1 MAKLRSFVCYRSKKR
16 PYTRFSKYK
25 KLSYVRSRP
34 HCRISRYTGGEQTEN
49 YDCKI
54 HLVSKEDLQIRDNA
68 LESAR
73 QTMVRNIEKT
83 VGKADY
89 FYQMRVYPHHI
100 LRENPLASGAGAD
113 RLSTGM
119 AHSFGKPIGRAAQID
134 IGQELFTVHTNK
146 DKAATIKIAL
156 KKAAYKLP
164 CKCKVTTQEKSPSN

>member
-34 HCRISRYTGGEQTEN
+34 HCRISRYTGGEQAES

-73 QTMVRNIEKT
+73 QTMVRSIEKT
-83 VGKADY
+83 IGSEELPIVRSGSPKY
-89 FYQMRVYPHHI
+89 LPR
-100 LRENPLASGAGAD
+100 LAALVPS
-113 RLSTGM
+113 L
-119 AHSFGKPIGRAAQID
+119 
-134 IGQELFTVHTNK
+134 E
-146 DKAATIKIAL
+146 DKAIRVDL
-156 KKAAYKLP
+156 
-164 CKCKVTTQEKSPSN
+164 